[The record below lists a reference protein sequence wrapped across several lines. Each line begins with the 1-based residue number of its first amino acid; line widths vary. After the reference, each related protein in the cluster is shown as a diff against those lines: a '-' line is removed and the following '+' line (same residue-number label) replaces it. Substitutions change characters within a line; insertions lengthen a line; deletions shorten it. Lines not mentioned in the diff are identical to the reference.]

1 MTRGQTHTFFV
12 NEFPFYAGLTN
23 TNQKMFLSSF
33 LKLNRMVKLRI
44 PPEIDERERYSML
57 LGAILTQ
64 ISFTKVDL
72 PLQHV
77 FKNIILVSSAEFEEN
92 QEEMFNQFVIPVR
105 YDTGNFLHQGLY
117 DIVYGFYRCYLL
129 SKNALQHFAAHV
141 GKVEMLMID
150 RFDFQSRSCLPK
162 CVEAGSDDPLH
173 MLAYFSE
180 QFFNHSLQFRASD
193 PQLYS
198 ALAVLWNFN
207 PVNNLMQEKVNKQR
221 NFENPHIA
229 SRPKSFLH
237 PVYLFGVV
245 SLFTASLF
253 VSLLTQKTIVYN
265 WVLLLLIVAFSLG
278 GLLFIPIFKK
288 RNIPILKLPFL
299 FFSIFGVGLNTVA
312 LLFFINLVT
321 SLSAPEKTIVVPY
334 VPQIVEKSE
343 ISDSGF
349 MSYYVQLRIG
359 NSSKKV
365 VPFRA
370 SVFREP
376 TFFVLKIQKGIV
388 GFYVVKDKE
397 VLY

>member
-1 MTRGQTHTFFV
+1 
-12 NEFPFYAGLTN
+12 
-23 TNQKMFLSSF
+23 
-33 LKLNRMVKLRI
+33 
-44 PPEIDERERYSML
+44 
-57 LGAILTQ
+57 
-64 ISFTKVDL
+64 
-72 PLQHV
+72 
-77 FKNIILVSSAEFEEN
+77 
-92 QEEMFNQFVIPVR
+92 
-105 YDTGNFLHQGLY
+105 
-117 DIVYGFYRCYLL
+117 
-129 SKNALQHFAAHV
+129 
-141 GKVEMLMID
+141 
-150 RFDFQSRSCLPK
+150 
-162 CVEAGSDDPLH
+162 
-173 MLAYFSE
+173 
-180 QFFNHSLQFRASD
+180 
-193 PQLYS
+193 
-198 ALAVLWNFN
+198 
-207 PVNNLMQEKVNKQR
+207 
-221 NFENPHIA
+221 
-229 SRPKSFLH
+229 
-237 PVYLFGVV
+237 LFGVV

-349 MSYYVQLRIG
+349 MRYYVQLRIG